1 MMNNDDAETKKME
14 EAERKRLEAYEAKKN
29 IERNR
34 KKARIKAH
42 EKLVCRN
49 IAKSYLRDVK
59 PNGFV
64 YLKDISFFR
73 DNFREVTMYQDVM
86 PWIMQKAETFLNQLD
101 NLEMYPTTVIAK
113 HLDDTAVTH
122 MQTVNERIQ
131 KQEMI
136 KQQKARIEEEKQAAK
151 LKR

>member
-1 MMNNDDAETKKME
+1 
-14 EAERKRLEAYEAKKN
+14 
-29 IERNR
+29 
-34 KKARIKAH
+34 
-42 EKLVCRN
+42 
-49 IAKSYLRDVK
+49 
-59 PNGFV
+59 
-64 YLKDISFFR
+64 
-73 DNFREVTMYQDVM
+73 M

-101 NLEMYPTTVIAK
+101 NLERYPTPVIAK

-122 MQTVNERIQ
+122 MQTVNEHIQ